1 MALRTTFSLQTPVVK
16 NFEEDAGYRRIEGQG
31 TLEATWQAWPG
42 LHQLQ
47 KSDLITFVPQGSRA
61 VVIAPHPDD
70 EVLAFG
76 GLLAMLAQATLS
88 EGANHPPPLVV
99 AVTDGEASHPGSQRW
114 PPAQL
119 AQRRTLES
127 EQSLQ
132 QLGML
137 ARQRVRLSLADG
149 QVCGNQNTLTR
160 QLQALLLPGDT
171 VFSTWALD
179 GHPDHEAS
187 AHAAASAAA
196 HQQCKHWQA
205 PVWMWHWAKP
215 GQPQVPWHR
224 MHQLELPAAALRR
237 KLDAIQA
244 HGTQLA
250 WQDTGAPPVLTVPT
264 LQRLMR
270 PSEYLIA
277 PVQEAF

>member
-1 MALRTTFSLQTPVVK
+1 MAVVNLQ
-16 NFEEDAGYRRIEGQG
+16 EDTAYRRIEGQG
-31 TLEATWQAWPG
+31 TLESFWQAWPG
-42 LHQLQ
+42 LQQLP
-47 KSDLITFVPQGSRA
+47 KSDLCTFVPPGSRA

-76 GLLAMLAQATLS
+76 GLLAMLAPLTLS
-88 EGANHPPPLVV
+88 EGANYPPPLVV

-114 PPAQL
+114 PADRL

-132 QLGML
+132 QLGIL
-137 ARQRVRLSLADG
+137 AQQRVRLSIADG
-149 QVCGNQNTLTR
+149 RVRENQETLAR
-160 QLQALLLPGDT
+160 QLQALLQPGDT

-187 AHAAASAAA
+187 AQATATAAA
-196 HQQCKHWQA
+196 HRHCKHWQA

-224 MHQLELPAAALRR
+224 MHRLDLPAEALRR
-237 KLDAIQA
+237 KLDAIQE

-277 PVQEAF
+277 PVQETF